1 MAHVMYL
8 FSTTWSLSWQDFLC
22 SENHYGKMNL
32 TVQHVIGFSGKTQS
46 FLVQLIRL
54 F

>member
-1 MAHVMYL
+1 MANVPYL
-8 FSTTWSLSWQDFLC
+8 FSTTFSLSWQGFLC
-22 SENHYGKMNL
+22 SEKHYGRMNL

-54 F
+54 